1 LYLYF
6 LIKLIWILF
15 IQTILYYNILCLT
28 INFSIYITINVYL
41 FNINILLS
49 YIFLWFTLFIIYI
62 YYIIL
67 YLLIKKN
74 ISNIKYYYIISIFSL
89 ILLFVILII
98 ILDDFICFIICFE
111 SLFFPICFI
120 SLFFN
125 FNNRFIFAIYYLI
138 IFSSISSILCLII
151 TIIILFY
158 FNLININYFNDI
170 CFYDSLYLSIYIWI
184 LLFIIFAIKYPIW
197 PLHIWLPELHVE
209 VNTEMSV
216 MLASIVLKI
225 GFFGIFKFIYLA
237 LNNISIWFLG
247 CIDIIII
254 VGIVTLT
261 LQLLY
266 LIDYKKIIAF
276 WSVIHTGIGLVLLW
290 HNDILY
296 IGVLYLCNLGHI
308 ISSGFMFIMIGYMY
322 DNYGLRI
329 FILLMSFFGLNIWS
343 SLFLLLFLFN
353 IDFPFMLLFYI
364 DIFVLYGLISLSYI
378 YIYLLFTILV
388 NMFISTIYIYL
399 CLSFY
404 TFIWLDK
411 YLRLDITIN
420 DCIIYIIIGIFT
432 LLLFFIIYVLI

>member
-1 LYLYF
+1 MF
-6 LIKLIWILF
+6 KLLWILF
-15 IQTILYYNILCLT
+15 IQIILYYIILLLS
-28 INFSIYITINVYL
+28 INFSIYIYINLYL
-41 FNINILLS
+41 FNINIVLS
-49 YIFLWFTLFIIYI
+49 YIFIWFIFFMLYV
-62 YYIIL
+62 YYIVM
-67 YLLIKKN
+67 YLLIKKY
-74 ISNIKYYYIISIFSL
+74 ISNVKYKYIIMIFSL

-151 TIIILFY
+151 TVILLFY

-170 CFYDSLYLSIYIWI
+170 CFYDSLYLNIYIWI
-184 LLFIIFAIKYPIW
+184 LLFIIFGIKYPIW
-197 PLHIWLPELHVE
+197 PFHSWLPELHVE
-209 VNTEMSV
+209 VNTELSI

-225 GFFGIFKFIYLA
+225 GFFGIFKYIYLA

-247 CIDIIII
+247 FIDIIILI
-254 VGIVTLT
+254 GIVILSI
-261 LQLLY
+261 QLLY
-266 LIDYKKIIAF
+266 LIDYKKIIAY

-296 IGVLYLCNLGHI
+296 ISIVYLCNLGHI

-329 FILLMSFFGLNIWS
+329 FIMLMSFFGLNIWS

-353 IDFPFMLLFYI
+353 IDFPFMLLMYI
-364 DIFVLYGLISLSYI
+364 DLFVLYGLLTLSYI
-378 YIYLLFTILV
+378 YIYLLIIILLT
-388 NMFISTIYIYL
+388 MFISTLYIYL

-404 TFIWLDK
+404 TFVWLDK
-411 YLRLDITIN
+411 YLRLDISIN
-420 DCIIYIIIGIFT
+420 DCIIFILVGIFSIF
-432 LLLFFIIYVLI
+432 LFFTIYLFI